1 MPEITPSL
9 INDLHGRTGQP
20 VLECKKALVE
30 ADGHI
35 GKAIDWFR
43 QRGAFPVHRSAAE
56 GQVAVMNCDDGRCG
70 ALVEINC
77 NSETAARS
85 GPVAKLAATAARLLL
100 RHPDADI
107 TQAANTNLNIDEIAQ
122 QTGENVRIGRSAFLR
137 NKNGKVG
144 TYNDLDGR
152 IGVLVSITGTISE
165 EMLKDLCLHVARHDQ
180 ADRRGMKAS
189 RISGISMARWNTHEF
204 LTFELNNAPCE
215 ILCNRNRRVDL
226 PRETRLPIC
235 LKHGR

>member
-30 ADGHI
+30 ADGHL

-43 QRGAFPVHRSAAE
+43 QRGVFPVLRTMAE
-56 GQVAVMNCDDGRCG
+56 GRVAVMNCDDGRCG

-77 NSETAARS
+77 KTDAAARS

-122 QTGENVRIGRSAFLR
+122 QTGESVRIGRSAFLR

-152 IGVLVSITGTISE
+152 IGVLVSITGAISE
-165 EMLKDLCLHVARHDQ
+165 EMLKDLCLHVARHDPPPAALARESLPEDIATS
-180 ADRRGMKAS
+180 ADAAERALMEQKFIKDPTRTIAQLIQDCNCKLV
-189 RISGISMARWNTHEF
+189 EF
-204 LTFELNNAPCE
+204 V
-215 ILCNRNRRVDL
+215 RV
-226 PRETRLPIC
+226 EVGT
-235 LKHGR
+235 

>member
-20 VLECKKALVE
+20 ILECKKALVE
-30 ADGHI
+30 ADGHL

-43 QRGAFPVHRSAAE
+43 QRGVFPVLKSAAE
-56 GQVAVMNCDDGRCG
+56 GRVAVMNCDDGRCG

-77 NSETAARS
+77 SSDTVAHS
-85 GPVAKLAATAARLLL
+85 GPVVKLAAMAARLLL

-107 TQAANTNLNIDEIAQ
+107 AQAANTNLNMDEVSQ

-137 NKNGKVG
+137 NKNGRVG

-152 IGVLVSITGTISE
+152 IGVLVSVTGKMDE
-165 EMLKDLCLHVARHDQ
+165 EVLKNLCLHVARHDPPP
-180 ADRRGMKAS
+180 AAL
-189 RISGISMARWNTHEF
+189 ARDH
-204 LTFELNNAPCE
+204 
-215 ILCNRNRRVDL
+215 L
-226 PRETRLPIC
+226 PREIASSADAGKRALMEQKFITDPSKTIAQLISECNCALIEFVRVEV
-235 LKHGR
+235 GA

>member
-30 ADGHI
+30 ADGHL

-43 QRGAFPVHRSAAE
+43 QRGVFPVLRTAAE
-56 GQVAVMNCDDGRCG
+56 GRVAVMNCDDGHCG

-77 NSETAARS
+77 NSDTAARS
-85 GPVAKLAATAARLLL
+85 GPVVKLAAMAARLLL

-107 TQAANTNLNIDEIAQ
+107 TQAANANLNIDEVSQ
-122 QTGENVRIGRSAFLR
+122 QTGEHVRIGRSAFLR
-137 NKNGKVG
+137 NKDGRVG

-152 IGVLVSITGTISE
+152 IGVLVSVTGKISE
-165 EMLKDLCLHVARHDQ
+165 ELLKDLCLHVARHDPPAGGERALMDQ
-180 ADRRGMKAS
+180 KFIKDPS
-189 RISGISMARWNTHEF
+189 RTIAQLIQDCNCTLVEF
-204 LTFELNNAPCE
+204 V
-215 ILCNRNRRVDL
+215 RV
-226 PRETRLPIC
+226 EVGT
-235 LKHGR
+235 

>member
-1 MPEITPSL
+1 MAEITPSL

-35 GKAIDWFR
+35 GRAIDWFR
-43 QRGAFPVHRSAAE
+43 QRGIFPVHRMAGE

-85 GPVAKLAATAARLLL
+85 GTAARLLL

-107 TQAANTNLNIDEIAQ
+107 TQAANTNLNIDEISQ
-122 QTGENVRIGRSAFLR
+122 QTGENIRIGRSAFLR
-137 NKNGKVG
+137 NKDGRVG

-152 IGVLVSITGTISE
+152 IGVLLSVTGKISE
-165 EMLKDLCLHVARHDQ
+165 EMLKDLCLHVARHNPPP
-180 ADRRGMKAS
+180 AAL
-189 RISGISMARWNTHEF
+189 AREN
-204 LTFELNNAPCE
+204 
-215 ILCNRNRRVDL
+215 L
-226 PRETRLPIC
+226 PRDIAQAPDAPERALMEQKFIKDPTKTIGQLIVECNCSLVEFVRIEV
-235 LKHGR
+235 GT

>member
-35 GKAIDWFR
+35 GRAIDWFR
-43 QRGAFPVHRSAAE
+43 QRGAFPVLRTSAE
-56 GQVAVMNCDDGRCG
+56 ERVAVMNCDDGRCG

-77 NSETAARS
+77 NTETAARS

-107 TQAANTNLNIDEIAQ
+107 TQAANANLNIDEISQ
-122 QTGENVRIGRSAFLR
+122 QTGENIRIGRSAFLR
-137 NKNGKVG
+137 NKNGRVG

-152 IGVLVSITGTISE
+152 IGVLLSITGKISE
-165 EMLKDLCLHVARHDQ
+165 EMLKDLCLHVARHNPPPAALARESLPQDIADSRDAGERALLDQ
-180 ADRRGMKAS
+180 KFIQDPQRTIAQLIREC
-189 RISGISMARWNTHEF
+189 NCTLVEF
-204 LTFELNNAPCE
+204 V
-215 ILCNRNRRVDL
+215 RV
-226 PRETRLPIC
+226 EVGT
-235 LKHGR
+235 

>member
-1 MPEITPSL
+1 M
-9 INDLHGRTGQP
+9 
-20 VLECKKALVE
+20 
-30 ADGHI
+30 
-35 GKAIDWFR
+35 
-43 QRGAFPVHRSAAE
+43 AE
-56 GQVAVMNCDDGRCG
+56 GRVAVMNCDDGRCG

-77 NSETAARS
+77 KTDTAARS

-152 IGVLVSITGTISE
+152 IGVLVSITGIISE
-165 EMLKDLCLHVARHDQ
+165 EMLKDLCLHVARHDPPPAALARESLPEDIATS
-180 ADRRGMKAS
+180 ADAAERALMEQKFIKDPTRTIAQLIQDCNCKLV
-189 RISGISMARWNTHEF
+189 EF
-204 LTFELNNAPCE
+204 V
-215 ILCNRNRRVDL
+215 RV
-226 PRETRLPIC
+226 EVGT
-235 LKHGR
+235 

>member
-30 ADGHI
+30 ADGHL
-35 GKAIDWFR
+35 GRAIDWFR
-43 QRGAFPVHRSAAE
+43 QRGAFPVHRTAAE

-77 NSETAARS
+77 NTETAARS

-107 TQAANTNLNIDEIAQ
+107 TQAANTNLNIDEVSQ
-122 QTGENVRIGRSAFLR
+122 QTGENIRIGRSAFLR
-137 NKNGKVG
+137 NKDGRVG

-152 IGVLVSITGTISE
+152 IGVLLSITGQISE
-165 EMLKDLCLHVARHDQ
+165 EMLKDLCLHVARHNPAPAALARENLPRDIAQ
-180 ADRRGMKAS
+180 AP
-189 RISGISMARWNTHEF
+189 
-204 LTFELNNAPCE
+204 NAPE
-215 ILCNRNRRVDL
+215 RALMEQKFIKDPTKTIAQLIGECNCSLVEFVRV
-226 PRETRLPIC
+226 EVGT
-235 LKHGR
+235 

>member
-30 ADGHI
+30 ADGHL

-43 QRGAFPVHRSAAE
+43 QRGVFPVLRTMAE
-56 GQVAVMNCDDGRCG
+56 GRVAVMNCDDGRCG

-77 NSETAARS
+77 KTDAAARS

-122 QTGENVRIGRSAFLR
+122 QTGESVRIGRSAFLR

-165 EMLKDLCLHVARHDQ
+165 EMLKDLCLHVARHDPPPAALARESLPEDIATS
-180 ADRRGMKAS
+180 ADAAERALMEQKFIKDPTRTIAQLIQDCNCKLV
-189 RISGISMARWNTHEF
+189 EF
-204 LTFELNNAPCE
+204 V
-215 ILCNRNRRVDL
+215 RV
-226 PRETRLPIC
+226 EVGT
-235 LKHGR
+235 

>member
-30 ADGHI
+30 ADGHL
-35 GKAIDWFR
+35 GRAIDWFR
-43 QRGAFPVHRSAAE
+43 QRGAFPVHRTAAE

-77 NSETAARS
+77 NTETAARS

-107 TQAANTNLNIDEIAQ
+107 TQAATTNLNIDEIAQ

-165 EMLKDLCLHVARHDQ
+165 EMLKDLCLHVARHDPPP
-180 ADRRGMKAS
+180 AA
-189 RISGISMARWNTHEF
+189 
-204 LTFELNNAPCE
+204 LTQ
-215 ILCNRNRRVDL
+215 D
-226 PRETRLPIC
+226 RLPKDLATSPDASARALMDQQFIKDPTKTIAHLIQEC
-235 LKHGR
+235 S